1 MNIHLLRVPWALLVF
16 LGAFAFYLLTGAY
29 VPYPGDSADFLAA
42 IAWPMQVAGDVS
54 EPLGTVLTALAI
66 RAVPTQAAFW
76 MTALSAALGATIV
89 AALFVAAAEGVRHS
103 TLDLRDVPAAE
114 RPRTRLD
121 LAATVL
127 LTGFGAAALGA
138 LALPVWAIAT
148 RPLPGGAMTAL
159 GAVMVALAMSLRRR
173 CAEDYEEMLPPSTR
187 RRVAMGVL
195 FALATYVFCGR
206 PGLLP
211 VSLAGI
217 LLGGGILVRQGVER
231 RLTYLPWILL
241 GLIVGALASV
251 GTLGLWNIAMGTS
264 GETPL
269 LAQWAMRLESQTVP
283 QLTGLV
289 SRFEGA
295 APFAFFALAFVLL
308 LGCFPRIFFNRRA
321 TFFGQLVIVALF
333 VTCLC
338 RWPEELWAMMAEPS
352 PLAALGMALVALNV
366 ALLAGAW
373 LLAWFDAHTA
383 WSASLTHLTANIAM
397 AVTLGGLALWQG
409 LLNVNDGPGLMAR
422 RALAGAWEPLASVLP
437 VTLTAWFDPEPGLAP
452 FLINRAEHGT
462 PLIPVADLTRAH
474 ALLTL
479 NGHPYDTRL
488 SEDPVLAALNAA
500 GPLPTRRYLLATD
513 TAHAFREGPLPPDA
527 AATVESVADHV
538 AATRFGRTPIGERA
552 TRKLHA
558 LAARLLAAQAC
569 GTAPGDPEAAARI
582 LRHAI
587 AIDPENPGLRL
598 SLAALDGKVPLS
610 KEERLR
616 GVAVAEADPWLRD
629 PSPDR
634 AAAYERLYGPV
645 LTAGFR
651 AAGRLGALH
660 LGDRAS
666 VLRQILAAYREAPE
680 TLGAQERIIALLHL
694 PEAEAAASLLA
705 RDAPSTEELTF
716 FLCAYPWTDAANALF
731 AKHATRLA
739 QNDCL
744 GMLYL
749 NHGRNTRRQQI
760 DRVGSFFARDGHFA
774 YAYFHLTH
782 LLAEGKLDDA
792 LDFVSD
798 FIVADRL
805 ADAPVLLESLRLRV
819 IDRLLAQDPAR
830 ALAFLREWLTADP
843 AQPGLWE
850 CLLNLPE
857 ATEDEMRQCLARY
870 PTHPVATRL
879 FAEALRRQ
887 AGDEAADRYLRTL

>member
-1 MNIHLLRVPWALLVF
+1 MSADGAASAPPVGRLAPSPTGALHLGNARTFLLAWLSVRSQGGRLLLRMEDLDHPKVKR
-16 LGAFAFYLLTGAY
+16 
-29 VPYPGDSADFLAA
+29 DAA
-42 IAWPMQVAGDVS
+42 
-54 EPLGTVLTALAI
+54 
-66 RAVPTQAAFW
+66 R
-76 MTALSAALGATIV
+76 AAL
-89 AALFVAAAEGVRHS
+89 E
-103 TLDLRDVPAAE
+103 DLRWLG
-114 RPRTRLD
+114 LD
-121 LAATVL
+121 WDEGPDCGGPSAPYVQSARRAHY
-127 LTGFGAAALGA
+127 AAAL
-138 LALPVWAIAT
+138 
-148 RPLPGGAMTAL
+148 
-159 GAVMVALAMSLRRR
+159 
-173 CAEDYEEMLPPSTR
+173 
-187 RRVAMGVL
+187 
-195 FALATYVFCGR
+195 
-206 PGLLP
+206 
-211 VSLAGI
+211 
-217 LLGGGILVRQGVER
+217 
-231 RLTYLPWILL
+231 
-241 GLIVGALASV
+241 
-251 GTLGLWNIAMGTS
+251 
-264 GETPL
+264 
-269 LAQWAMRLESQTVP
+269 
-283 QLTGLV
+283 
-289 SRFEGA
+289 
-295 APFAFFALAFVLL
+295 
-308 LGCFPRIFFNRRA
+308 
-321 TFFGQLVIVALF
+321 
-333 VTCLC
+333 
-338 RWPEELWAMMAEPS
+338 
-352 PLAALGMALVALNV
+352 
-366 ALLAGAW
+366 
-373 LLAWFDAHTA
+373 
-383 WSASLTHLTANIAM
+383 
-397 AVTLGGLALWQG
+397 
-409 LLNVNDGPGLMAR
+409 
-422 RALAGAWEPLASVLP
+422 
-437 VTLTAWFDPEPGLAP
+437 
-452 FLINRAEHGT
+452 
-462 PLIPVADLTRAH
+462 
-474 ALLTL
+474 
-479 NGHPYDTRL
+479 
-488 SEDPVLAALNAA
+488 
-500 GPLPTRRYLLATD
+500 
-513 TAHAFREGPLPPDA
+513 
-527 AATVESVADHV
+527 
-538 AATRFGRTPIGERA
+538 
-552 TRKLHA
+552 
-558 LAARLLAAQAC
+558 ARLRAV
-569 GTAPGDPEAAARI
+569 DPEAAARI

-598 SLAALDGKVPLS
+598 SLAALDGKVSLS